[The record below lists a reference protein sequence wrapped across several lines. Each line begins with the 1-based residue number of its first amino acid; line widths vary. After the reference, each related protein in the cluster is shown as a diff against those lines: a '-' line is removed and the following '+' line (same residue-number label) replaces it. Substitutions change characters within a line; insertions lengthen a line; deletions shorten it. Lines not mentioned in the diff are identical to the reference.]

1 MKVKADDGKP
11 FYDLWFILE
20 KKGANRDSVLKAK
33 CICKGHCDGSCK
45 HIGAAMQSLED
56 LLHTCGKDSVTS
68 GCCSW
73 AKRPTS
79 STKACEVSELI
90 VEKCKYPSSKKKK
103 KDYVYCQN
111 IDVDVRAVQDRKPK
125 SKQRLRRQIQGM
137 VKMESR
143 PAILPLLEK
152 LYPAKTTSESSKRMN
167 ASKGKFL
174 GIMKY
179 KVQSLYET

>member
-1 MKVKADDGKP
+1 MKVKTDDGKL

-20 KKGANRDSVLKAK
+20 GKGANRGSVLKAK
-33 CICKGHCDGSCK
+33 CICKGGRDGGCK
-45 HIGAAMQSLED
+45 HIGAAMYSLED
-56 LLHTCGKDSVTS
+56 LLHTRGKDSVKS

-73 AKRPTS
+73 AKRSTS

-90 VEKCKYPSSKKKK
+90 IEKCKYPSSKKKK
-103 KDYVYCQN
+103 KDHVYCQN

-125 SKQRLRRQIQGM
+125 SKQRLGRLIQRM

-143 PAILPLLEK
+143 PAILPLLGK
-152 LYPAKTTSESSKRMN
+152 LYPAKTTSESSKRIN

-174 GIMKY
+174 GIMKS
-179 KVQSLYET
+179 KVQSYI